1 MTIIVA
7 GTPHPYPTKPRRANW
22 LELPA
27 LLSALALTGA
37 GCASTDN
44 RPYPWFQ
51 RLEVVSATASAETPT
66 AQTSGDLVAKGSAI
80 GAASSVGAGL
90 VVSLLCGPWYF
101 ECAAQMVPDMV
112 AGGAATGTLDG
123 LAGLSVEEADRVNT
137 YFMSLPVRRNLDSEL
152 VSAVQALMPPERH
165 ANGNADARLTLG
177 IAQIRILQDL
187 SSTFSLRLDLAAQLN
202 WRRGGEQPET
212 TTRRFE
218 CSTESHPVANW
229 LADNGRALDLAINT
243 CIDSFA
249 RQVFTTLQTGQVA
262 QKTGQN
268 PFSPT

>member
-7 GTPHPYPTKPRRANW
+7 GKPHPNPTTPRRANW
-22 LELPA
+22 LA
-27 LLSALALTGA
+27 LNALFSALALTGA
-37 GCASTDN
+37 GCSSTDN

-51 RLEVVSATASAETPT
+51 RLEVISATASTETPP
-66 AQTSGDLVAKGSAI
+66 AQTSGDRVAKGSAI

-90 VVSLLCGPWYF
+90 IVSLICGPWYL
-101 ECAAQMVPDMV
+101 ECAAQMLPDMV
-112 AGGAATGTLDG
+112 AGGAATGTIDG
-123 LAGLSVEEADRVNT
+123 LAGLSREDADRVDA
-137 YFMSLPVRRNLDSEL
+137 YFMSLPVRRNLNSDL

-177 IAQIRILQDL
+177 IGQIRIVQDL
-187 SSTFSLRLDLAAQLN
+187 SSTFSLRLDLAAQLD
-202 WRRGGEQPET
+202 WSRGAEQPET
-212 TTRRFE
+212 ATKRFE
-218 CSTESHPVANW
+218 CNTESHPVANW

-262 QKTGQN
+262 EKRGQN
-268 PFSPT
+268 ALPPT